1 MLKTCPNCAGRV
13 PKPSKP
19 NVKVK
24 KFCCENC
31 RKEFHRN
38 NGISVHKLRAQA
50 ERWVRETMR
59 PLEQLVSEL
68 CIRVRTLE
76 EARLPG
82 EQPYTDIQTADQAL
96 RYVKTRR
103 RGSAATALFIL
114 AGVLFGLLIVW
125 INFSV
130 ALPDLGAASWVEVL
144 TR

>member
-13 PKPSKP
+13 PKPSKS

-24 KFCCENC
+24 KFCSDNC

-38 NGISVHKLRAQA
+38 NGISVHKLKAQA
-50 ERWVRETMR
+50 QRWVHETMR
-59 PLEQLVSEL
+59 PLEQLVSDL
-68 CIRVRTLE
+68 SKIVSDLSARVQLLE
-76 EARLPG
+76 HPPVEIDADPRARS
-82 EQPYTDIQTADQAL
+82 A
-96 RYVKTRR
+96 R
-103 RGSAATALFIL
+103 RGSGVTAFFIL

-130 ALPDLGAASWVEVL
+130 ALPDLGAASWIEVL